1 MPHRRKQMCQPNDL
15 RDIKMQE
22 IDHRK
27 LDPDEAPPGFIAVLK
42 SDVVTAGLGN
52 ICRAC
57 DWRSDCNG
65 FEHRCMPYTV
75 VSNRDGRELK
85 RLDGCSVVFK
95 RRSNAD

>member
-1 MPHRRKQMCQPNDL
+1 
-15 RDIKMQE
+15 MQE
-22 IDHRK
+22 INHGK
-27 LDPDEAPPGFIAVLK
+27 LDPDEAPPGLIAVLK

-57 DWRSDCNG
+57 DGCSDCNG
-65 FEHRCMPYTV
+65 VEHRCMPFTV

-95 RRSNAD
+95 RRSSDA

>member
-1 MPHRRKQMCQPNDL
+1 
-15 RDIKMQE
+15 MQHTS
-22 IDHRK
+22 HRK
-27 LDPDEAPPGFIAVLK
+27 LDPDEAPPGFAAVLK

-57 DWRSDCNG
+57 DLRSDCNG

-75 VSNRDGRELK
+75 VSSRDGRELK

-95 RRSNAD
+95 RRSDA

>member
-1 MPHRRKQMCQPNDL
+1 
-15 RDIKMQE
+15 MQHSE
-22 IDHRK
+22 HGK
-27 LDPDEAPPGFIAVLK
+27 LNSNEAPVGFAAVLK
-42 SDVVTAGLGN
+42 SDVVTASLGN

-75 VSNRDGRELK
+75 VSSRDGRELK

-95 RRSNAD
+95 RRSSDA